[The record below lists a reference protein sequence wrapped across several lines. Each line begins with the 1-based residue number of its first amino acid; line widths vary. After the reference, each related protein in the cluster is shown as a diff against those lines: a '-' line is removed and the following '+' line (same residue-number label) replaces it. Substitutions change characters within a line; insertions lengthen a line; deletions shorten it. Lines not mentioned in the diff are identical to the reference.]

1 MQPLLPRETPPRC
14 ARPVPPPA
22 LACPHPYPS
31 AAARGGLRDVR
42 AGGQVAKGDV
52 YDAFR
57 AINKQSVA
65 SLRQGNTEA
74 DDDMSSLDWSE
85 FQMVMLRVGR
95 LLGLPVTDQ
104 GCSPLFARD
113 LREVEEMRDLL
124 HQARRD
130 YINSIILAGEKVL
143 LLARSQMQEKDFDTA
158 RRSVV
163 DASVVRPPPASP
175 YPSPD
180 RPPFAAAASPS
191 RGGPAAG
198 VCQDHRRQPAA
209 HPSHQLSA
217 VPPPTTF
224 PPTQ

>member
-1 MQPLLPRETPPRC
+1 
-14 ARPVPPPA
+14 
-22 LACPHPYPS
+22 
-31 AAARGGLRDVR
+31 
-42 AGGQVAKGDV
+42 
-52 YDAFR
+52 
-57 AINKQSVA
+57 
-65 SLRQGNTEA
+65 
-74 DDDMSSLDWSE
+74 
-85 FQMVMLRVGR
+85 MLRVGR

-130 YINSIILAGEKVL
+130 YINRIILAGEKVL

-163 DASVVRPPPASP
+163 DASVVRHPPPP
-175 YPSPD
+175 RP
-180 RPPFAAAASPS
+180 RPPTAPPLAAAASPS

-209 HPSHQLSA
+209 HPSHQLPA
-217 VPPPTTF
+217 VPPP
-224 PPTQ
+224 PTSPSTLIALSSPHGCVSP